1 VPREFEVR
9 LGRRSVRVAVI
20 FRTAFEK
27 ASALV
32 VERQTAHGVLSNVFH
47 LLDVRLTRE
56 KVVATGGMELLAVV
70 RSKAHLEQILKNHLL
85 PLFAEEEPESV
96 TVTLA

>member
-1 VPREFEVR
+1 MREFEVK
-9 LGRRSVRVAVI
+9 LGRRSIHVTVV
-20 FRTAFEK
+20 FRAAFDK

-32 VERQTAHGVLSNVFH
+32 IERQTPRGMFSDMFH

-56 KVVATGGMELLAVV
+56 RVVATGDMELLAVV
-70 RSKAHLEQILKNHLL
+70 RSKTHLEQVLKNHLL
-85 PLFAEEEPESV
+85 PLFAEEEPESI